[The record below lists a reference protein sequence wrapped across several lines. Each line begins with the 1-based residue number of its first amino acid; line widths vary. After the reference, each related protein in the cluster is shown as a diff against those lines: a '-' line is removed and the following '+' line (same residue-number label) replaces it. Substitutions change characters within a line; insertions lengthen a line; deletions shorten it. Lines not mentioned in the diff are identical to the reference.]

1 MVVYDSNER
10 RARAPLVQAGTVDN
24 MYLNLNTL
32 YTRLPRLTNLDQ
44 INNYLD
50 QIIDNKILMNYS
62 NYDLIYIYINYRD
75 NQEILNKINIIFS
88 KIANNYEYKTKLIS
102 QWQNKE

>member
-1 MVVYDSNER
+1 MQIN
-10 RARAPLVQAGTVDN
+10 N

-32 YTRLPRLTNLDQ
+32 YTRLPKLTNLDQ

-50 QIIDNKILMNYS
+50 QIINNRILMNDS
-62 NYDLIYIYINYRD
+62 NYDLIDYEYLIYIYVNYFEHE
-75 NQEILNKINIIFS
+75 EILEKINIIFS
-88 KIANNYEYKTKLIS
+88 KISNNYEYKEKLIA

>member
-1 MVVYDSNER
+1 MQIN
-10 RARAPLVQAGTVDN
+10 N

-32 YTRLPRLTNLDQ
+32 YTRLPKLTNLDQ

-50 QIIDNKILMNYS
+50 QIINNKILMNDS
-62 NYDLIYIYINYRD
+62 NYDLIDYEYLIYIYINYID
-75 NQEILNKINIIFS
+75 NQEILEKVNTIFS
-88 KIANNYEYKTKLIS
+88 KIANNYEYKIKLIS

>member
-1 MVVYDSNER
+1 MQIN
-10 RARAPLVQAGTVDN
+10 N

-32 YTRLPRLTNLDQ
+32 YTRLTKLTNLDQ

-50 QIIDNKILMNYS
+50 QIINNRILMNDS
-62 NYDLIYIYINYRD
+62 NYDLIDCEYLIYIYINYID
-75 NQEILNKINIIFS
+75 NQEILNKINTIFS
-88 KIANNYEYKTKLIS
+88 KIANNYEYKEKLIA

>member
-1 MVVYDSNER
+1 MQIN
-10 RARAPLVQAGTVDN
+10 N

-32 YTRLPRLTNLDQ
+32 YTRLPKLTNLDQ

-50 QIIDNKILMNYS
+50 QIINNRILMNDS
-62 NYDLIYIYINYRD
+62 NYDLIDYEYLIYIYINYID
-75 NQEILNKINIIFS
+75 NQEILNKINTIFS
-88 KIANNYEYKTKLIS
+88 KISNNYEYKEKLIA

>member
-1 MVVYDSNER
+1 MKIN
-10 RARAPLVQAGTVDN
+10 N

-32 YTRLPRLTNLDQ
+32 YTHCSFLIDLNK

-50 QIIDNKILMNYS
+50 KLINNQTLTNDS
-62 NYDLIYIYINYRD
+62 NYDLIDYEYLIYIYINYID
-75 NQEILNKINIIFS
+75 NQEILNKINTIFS

>member
-1 MVVYDSNER
+1 MQIN
-10 RARAPLVQAGTVDN
+10 N

-50 QIIDNKILMNYS
+50 QIIDNKILMNDS
-62 NYDLIYIYINYRD
+62 NYDLIDYEYLIYIYINYRD

>member
-1 MVVYDSNER
+1 MQIN
-10 RARAPLVQAGTVDN
+10 N

-32 YTRLPRLTNLDQ
+32 YTRLPKLTNLDQ

-50 QIIDNKILMNYS
+50 QIINNRILMNDS
-62 NYDLIYIYINYRD
+62 NYDLIDYEYLIYIYINYID
-75 NQEILNKINIIFS
+75 NQEILEKINIIFS
-88 KIANNYEYKTKLIS
+88 KISNNYEYKEKLIA

>member
-1 MVVYDSNER
+1 MQIN
-10 RARAPLVQAGTVDN
+10 N

-32 YTRLPRLTNLDQ
+32 YTRLPKLTNLDQ

-50 QIIDNKILMNYS
+50 QIINNRILMNDS
-62 NYDLIYIYINYRD
+62 NYDLIDYEYLIYIYINYID
-75 NQEILNKINIIFS
+75 NQEILNKINTIFS
-88 KIANNYEYKTKLIS
+88 KIANNYEYKEKLIA

>member
-1 MVVYDSNER
+1 MQIN
-10 RARAPLVQAGTVDN
+10 N

-32 YTRLPRLTNLDQ
+32 YTRLPKLTNLDQ

-50 QIIDNKILMNYS
+50 QIINNKILMNDS
-62 NYDLIYIYINYRD
+62 NYDLIDYEYLIYIYINYID
-75 NQEILNKINIIFS
+75 NQEILEKINTIFS
-88 KIANNYEYKTKLIS
+88 KIANNYEYKIKLIS

>member
-1 MVVYDSNER
+1 MQIN
-10 RARAPLVQAGTVDN
+10 N

-32 YTRLPRLTNLDQ
+32 YTRLPKLINLDQ

-50 QIIDNKILMNYS
+50 QIINNRILMNDS
-62 NYDLIYIYINYRD
+62 NYDLIDYEYLIYIYINYID
-75 NQEILNKINIIFS
+75 NQEILNKINTIFS

>member
-1 MVVYDSNER
+1 MQIN
-10 RARAPLVQAGTVDN
+10 N

-32 YTRLPRLTNLDQ
+32 YTRLPKLTNLNQ

-50 QIIDNKILMNYS
+50 QIINNKILMNDS
-62 NYDLIYIYINYRD
+62 NYDLIDYEYLIYIYINYID
-75 NQEILNKINIIFS
+75 NQEILEKINTIFS
-88 KIANNYEYKTKLIS
+88 KIANNYEYKIKLIS

>member
-1 MVVYDSNER
+1 MQIN
-10 RARAPLVQAGTVDN
+10 N

-32 YTRLPRLTNLDQ
+32 YTRLQKLTNLDQ

-50 QIIDNKILMNYS
+50 QIINNRILMNDS
-62 NYDLIYIYINYRD
+62 NYDLIDYEYLIYIYVNYFEHE
-75 NQEILNKINIIFS
+75 EILEKINIIFS
-88 KIANNYEYKTKLIS
+88 KISNNYEYKEKLIA

>member
-1 MVVYDSNER
+1 
-10 RARAPLVQAGTVDN
+10 

-32 YTRLPRLTNLDQ
+32 YTRLPKLTNLDQ

-50 QIIDNKILMNYS
+50 QIINNRILMNDS
-62 NYDLIYIYINYRD
+62 NYDLIDYEYLIYIYINYID
-75 NQEILNKINIIFS
+75 NQEILNKINTIFS
-88 KIANNYEYKTKLIS
+88 KISNNYEYKEKLIA

>member
-1 MVVYDSNER
+1 MQIN
-10 RARAPLVQAGTVDN
+10 N

-32 YTRLPRLTNLDQ
+32 YTRLPKLTNLDQ

-50 QIIDNKILMNYS
+50 QIINNRILMNDS
-62 NYDLIYIYINYRD
+62 NYDLIDYEYLIYIYINYID

>member
-1 MVVYDSNER
+1 MKIN
-10 RARAPLVQAGTVDN
+10 N

-32 YTRLPRLTNLDQ
+32 YTHCSFLTDLNK

-50 QIIDNKILMNYS
+50 KLINNQTLMNDS
-62 NYDLIYIYINYRD
+62 NYDLINYEYLIYIYVNYFEHE
-75 NQEILNKINIIFS
+75 EILEKINIIFS
-88 KIANNYEYKTKLIS
+88 KISNNYEYKEKLIA

>member
-1 MVVYDSNER
+1 MKIN
-10 RARAPLVQAGTVDN
+10 N

-32 YTRLPRLTNLDQ
+32 YTRLPKLTNLDQ

-50 QIIDNKILMNYS
+50 QIINNRILMDDS
-62 NYDLIYIYINYRD
+62 NYDLIDYEYLIYIYVNYFEYE
-75 NQEILNKINIIFS
+75 EILEKINIIFS
-88 KIANNYEYKTKLIS
+88 KISNNYEYKEKLIA

>member
-1 MVVYDSNER
+1 
-10 RARAPLVQAGTVDN
+10 

-32 YTRLPRLTNLDQ
+32 YTRLPKLTNLDQ

-50 QIIDNKILMNYS
+50 QIINNRILMNDS
-62 NYDLIYIYINYRD
+62 NYDLIDYEYLIYIYINYID
-75 NQEILNKINIIFS
+75 NQEILNKINTIFS
-88 KIANNYEYKTKLIS
+88 KIANNYEYKEKLIA

>member
-1 MVVYDSNER
+1 MKIN
-10 RARAPLVQAGTVDN
+10 N

-32 YTRLPRLTNLDQ
+32 YTHCSFLIDLNK

-50 QIIDNKILMNYS
+50 KLINNQTLMNDS
-62 NYDLIYIYINYRD
+62 NYDLINYEYLIYIYVNYFEYE
-75 NQEILNKINIIFS
+75 EILEKINIIFS
-88 KIANNYEYKTKLIS
+88 KISNNYEYKEKLIA

>member
-1 MVVYDSNER
+1 MQIN
-10 RARAPLVQAGTVDN
+10 N

-32 YTRLPRLTNLDQ
+32 YTHLPRLTNLDQ

-50 QIIDNKILMNYS
+50 QIIDNKILMNDS
-62 NYDLIYIYINYRD
+62 NYDLIDYEYLIYIYINYRD